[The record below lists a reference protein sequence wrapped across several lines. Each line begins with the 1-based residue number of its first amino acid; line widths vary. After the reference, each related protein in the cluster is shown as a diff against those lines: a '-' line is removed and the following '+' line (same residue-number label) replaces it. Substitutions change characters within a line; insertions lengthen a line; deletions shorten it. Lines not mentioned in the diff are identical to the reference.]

1 MKGASV
7 ETSEVSPNDL
17 QVLTDILSL
26 LKKLD
31 RENQK
36 RLLETVATF
45 LEIGHSGKIH
55 PQPSQLPSPGKHPS
69 PLGRFAG
76 GFSEDRTISPK
87 DFLADKKPQ
96 TDVEKVA
103 CLAYYLTH
111 YRNLPHFQTVDISKL
126 NTEAAQTKL
135 SNAAYA
141 INNAVQGRYLVP
153 APQGKKQLSAAGERF
168 IQALPDREAAKSAMA
183 DARPRRTAK
192 KPNIKSSEG

>member
-1 MKGASV
+1 M

-45 LEIGHSGKIH
+45 LGIGYSEKIH
-55 PQPSQLPSPGKHPS
+55 LRPSQLPSPSEHPS
-69 PLGRFAG
+69 PLERSAG

-126 NTEAAQTKL
+126 NTEAAQTKF
-135 SNAAYA
+135 SNATYA
-141 INNAVQGRYLVP
+141 VNNAFQSRYLVP
-153 APQGKKQLSAAGERF
+153 ATQGKKQLSAAGERF
-168 IQALPDREAAKSAMA
+168 VQALPDREAAKSSMA

-192 KPNIKSSEG
+192 KPNIKSSAD